1 VRAARAVLSLALVA
15 GCSRSSA
22 PGAPPSPPTA
32 GDSSSPSPVASAEE
46 PPRSPAPPPPP
57 SPPVD
62 PAPPGEAV
70 RSKLASLEREPLLRP
85 RLAKLKEHFG
95 PSPGGPFELQRA
107 ELASGRTALLVSR
120 ADESEP
126 IVLVVDRDRLLFAKE
141 RPTAGITPPVLHA
154 TIAPGPERG
163 VAVFTWVESMHI
175 VAARMWADDAN
186 PFAEVEVFHPE
197 ACDALSVAYE
207 ASVGWILACSSKTGT
222 RVQRLRED
230 LTGAWG
236 REGIVAGTVGPV
248 GRARLGFESP
258 VVWTLDQTA
267 KAVGGDRALSFRY
280 SIDATTL

>member
-1 VRAARAVLSLALVA
+1 VRTR
-15 GCSRSSA
+15 
-22 PGAPPSPPTA
+22 
-32 GDSSSPSPVASAEE
+32 
-46 PPRSPAPPPPP
+46 
-57 SPPVD
+57 
-62 PAPPGEAV
+62 
-70 RSKLASLEREPLLRP
+70 LASLEREPLLRP
-85 RLAKLKEHFG
+85 QLAKLKEHFG
-95 PSPGGPFELQRA
+95 TPPGGPFELQRA

-126 IVLVVDRDRLLFAKE
+126 IVLVVDRDRLLFAKD

-154 TIAPGPERG
+154 AIAPGPERG

-197 ACDALSVAYE
+197 ACDALSVAYQ
-207 ASVGWILACSSKTGT
+207 ATVGWILACSSKTGT

-230 LTGAWG
+230 LTAAWG

-267 KAVGGDRALSFRY
+267 RAVGGDRALSFRY